1 MKEKMCLPCMCLGT
15 SGAAAQQAYL
25 VTVDFYCFVCTRQRL
40 SHHHHA
46 PDWSSNHSAQLQGP
60 PLHLFLT
67 WPSPYSRTML
77 AAGLLLS
84 LPTCLWDL
92 YFPQHNLTSPW
103 SLYGMQLGKNSMP
116 GSKHSNSSAFLCWSL
131 FRFLILLLCYHIFH
145 VITTARHMSL
155 FFCFVL
161 VWKGL
166 RKGLRSF
173 EWQIVI
179 IFQYCTFIH

>member
-1 MKEKMCLPCMCLGT
+1 MWNWTLIKAIGT

-25 VTVDFYCFVCTRQRL
+25 VTVDFYCFVCTRQGL

-67 WPSPYSRTML
+67 WPTPYSRTML

-103 SLYGMQLGKNSMP
+103 SLSGMQLGKNSMP
-116 GSKHSNSSAFLCWSL
+116 GGKHSNSSAFLCWSL
-131 FRFLILLLCYHIFH
+131 FWFLIFLLCYHIFH
-145 VITTARHMSL
+145 VITTAHHMSL

-166 RKGLRSF
+166 RKGFSLEFWVKNCHNFSILYF
-173 EWQIVI
+173 
-179 IFQYCTFIH
+179 YS